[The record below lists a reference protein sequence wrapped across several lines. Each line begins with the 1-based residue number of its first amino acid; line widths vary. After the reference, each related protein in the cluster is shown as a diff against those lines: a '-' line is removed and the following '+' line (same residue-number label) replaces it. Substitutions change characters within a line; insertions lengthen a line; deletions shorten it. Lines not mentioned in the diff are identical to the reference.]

1 MFSARS
7 QIVPP
12 LELTFQQVCL
22 RSKVALNVRS
32 LICVLQSRLVL
43 EVRLPLELTL
53 LQVCLRSRVA
63 FRNVAGVKGFVV

>member
-1 MFSARS
+1 MCVVSF
-7 QIVPP
+7 
-12 LELTFQQVCL
+12 
-22 RSKVALNVRS
+22 
-32 LICVLQSRLVL
+32 VLQSRLVL